1 MSAVPDRDS
10 AVSNLLS
17 IFLIRV
23 IAAAA
28 VVAAWIQFQ
37 KNANL
42 HDIGTKIFKVSGDN
56 STYLT
61 LVHMCVQS
69 QIRHIPIPL
78 LHAELEVGKKGS
90 FSLACNFHANMH
102 NKSRE
107 ILQLVPASGR
117 IQVGNDSLYTEESQ
131 MTWKL
136 DRMVAVKVGIGPTI
150 MLRSGAWLDFCSPA
164 TSEFTIEDIAH
175 GLANICRYSGQCSSF
190 YSVAEHSILV
200 SDTAVGF
207 EFEALLHDAAE
218 AFLGDITR
226 PLKQMLPDY
235 KRIEADVERVILD
248 RFGIVGSLPPQVKQ
262 ADLRVLAAEQKQI
275 MPEGTDGWVRGQ
287 KVDPAPIVVR
297 HLPPSEAKRVFLER
311 FKVLHPAYVL
321 RKSKG
326 AGIASGSGQR

>member
-1 MSAVPDRDS
+1 
-10 AVSNLLS
+10 
-17 IFLIRV
+17 
-23 IAAAA
+23 
-28 VVAAWIQFQ
+28 
-37 KNANL
+37 
-42 HDIGTKIFKVSGDN
+42 
-56 STYLT
+56 
-61 LVHMCVQS
+61 
-69 QIRHIPIPL
+69 
-78 LHAELEVGKKGS
+78 
-90 FSLACNFHANMH
+90 MH
-102 NKSRE
+102 NQDRE
-107 ILQLVPASGR
+107 VLQLVPASSR

-131 MTWKL
+131 MTWKQ

-150 MLRSGAWLDFCSPA
+150 MLRSGAWFDFCAPA

-235 KRIEADVERVILD
+235 KRIEADVERAILD
-248 RFGIVGSLPPQVKQ
+248 RFGVVGSLPSQVKQ
-262 ADLRVLAAEQKQI
+262 ADLRVLAAEQRQI

-287 KVDPAPIVVR
+287 KVEPAPIVVR
-297 HLPPSEAKRVFLER
+297 HLPPSEAKRIFLQR
-311 FKVLHPAYVL
+311 FEVLHPAYVS

-326 AGIASGSGQR
+326 GRHSTRQ